1 MQLLLVT
8 SIIPACK
15 DPYPSH
21 IIENKGKE
29 SCNQVEEM
37 SIVAVE
43 NGTPDK
49 TDEEMPEM
57 SSSDDNH
64 VDGKNLPSEASLSLE
79 NNAIALISK
88 DDRVTEPDFERV
100 QILNQQP
107 PLMDD
112 DLVDI
117 PLDDRNPVT

>member
-21 IIENKGKE
+21 IIENKGME
-29 SCNQVEEM
+29 SRNQVEEM
-37 SIVAVE
+37 SIVAIE
-43 NGTPDK
+43 NGAPDK
-49 TDEEMPEM
+49 TDEEMLEM

-64 VDGKNLPSEASLSLE
+64 ADGKNLPSAASLSLE
-79 NNAIALISK
+79 NSSIALIPK
-88 DDRVTEPDFERV
+88 DDHGTEPDFERV

-107 PLMDD
+107 PLMED

-117 PLDDRNPVT
+117 PLDDRNPGT